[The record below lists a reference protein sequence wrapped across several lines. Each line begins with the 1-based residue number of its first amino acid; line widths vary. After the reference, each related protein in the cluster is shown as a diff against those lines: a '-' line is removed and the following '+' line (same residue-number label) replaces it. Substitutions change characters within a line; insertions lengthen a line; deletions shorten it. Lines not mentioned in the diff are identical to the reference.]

1 MEFWSTFLVAFVVV
15 AVLFNTLFLIALRM
29 RDNSIVDVAWG
40 AGFILVAFSTL
51 LYSGTMEPRQLLVVL
66 LVLVWGLRLA
76 IRIYRRNRG
85 KGEDFR
91 YKKWREDWGDRWRI
105 NAYIRV
111 FLTQGVW
118 MLLVTIPITFVNAY
132 PGPALGWLDAVGA
145 AVWLVGFYFE
155 AVGDSQLDTFIRGK
169 PPRGSV
175 LDTGLWRYTRHPNYF
190 GEVTQWWGVYV
201 IVLSVPLGWATFV
214 GPMAITATILFYS
227 GIPLLEKTMMQNPAY
242 VEYAKRT
249 SVFFPVPPRQKSA

>member
-1 MEFWSTFLVAFVVV
+1 MAFWTTFLVAFVVV
-15 AVLFNTLFLIALRM
+15 GVLFNTLFLVALRL

-40 AGFILVAFSTL
+40 AGFILVALATL
-51 LYSGTMEPRQLLVVL
+51 GYSGTTELRQLLVVA

-105 NAYIRV
+105 NAYVRV
-111 FLTQGVW
+111 FVTQGVW
-118 MLLVTIPITFVNAY
+118 MLLVTVPITFVNAY
-132 PGPALGWLDAVGA
+132 AGPALGWLDVLGVL
-145 AVWLVGFYFE
+145 VWLVGFCFE
-155 AVGDSQLDTFIRGK
+155 AVGDWQLDRFIKRK
-169 PPRGSV
+169 PARGSV

-214 GPMAITATILFYS
+214 GPCAITATILFYS

-242 VEYAKRT
+242 VDYAKRT

>member
-1 MEFWSTFLVAFVVV
+1 MTFWSTFLVAFLVVS
-15 AVLFNTLFLIALRM
+15 VLFNTLFVVALRL

-40 AGFILVAFSTL
+40 VGFILIALATL
-51 LYSGTMEPRQLLVVL
+51 AYSGTTEPRQILVVL
-66 LVLVWGLRLA
+66 LVLVWGFRLA

-105 NAYIRV
+105 NAYLRV
-111 FLTQGVW
+111 FVTQGVW
-118 MLLVTIPITFVNAY
+118 MLLVTVPITFVNAY
-132 PGPALGWLDAVGA
+132 PGPALGWLDGVGVV
-145 AVWLVGFYFE
+145 VWLFGFYFE
-155 AVGDSQLDTFIRGK
+155 AVGDWQLDRFIKSK
-169 PPRGSV
+169 PPRGTV
-175 LDTGLWRYTRHPNYF
+175 LEAGLWRYTRHPNYF
-190 GEVTQWWGVYV
+190 GEVTQWWGVYI
-201 IVLSVPLGWATFV
+201 IVLSIPLGWATFV
-214 GPMAITATILFYS
+214 GPVAITATILFYS

>member
-1 MEFWSTFLVAFVVV
+1 MAFWTTLLVAFAVV
-15 AVLFNTLFLIALRM
+15 ALLFNTLFLVALKL

-51 LYSGTMEPRQLLVVL
+51 LYSATMEPRQILVVF

-105 NAYIRV
+105 NAYMRV
-111 FLTQGVW
+111 FVTQGVW
-118 MLLVTIPITFVNAY
+118 MLLVSVPITFVNAY
-132 PGPALGWLDAVGA
+132 PGPALGWLDALGA
-145 AVWLVGFYFE
+145 TIWLVGFYFE
-155 AVGDSQLDTFIRGK
+155 AVGDRQLDRFIKGK

-201 IVLSVPLGWATFV
+201 IVLSVALGWATFI
-214 GPMAITATILFYS
+214 GPAAITTTILFYS
-227 GIPLLEKTMMQNPAY
+227 GVPLLEKTMMKNPAY

-249 SVFFPVPPRQKSA
+249 SVFLPAPPKKPA